1 MLPSLA
7 VATTSY
13 PPRLRVQDEV
23 CLGGD
28 GAMSQLVVLQDDVRS
43 ALRWKPVQKFAAV
56 QPLRLAAFRLFMPSS
71 VRVRSESCLL

>member
-13 PPRLRVQDEV
+13 PPRARVQDEV
-23 CLGGD
+23 CHGGD

-43 ALRWKPVQKFAAV
+43 ALRGNPVQKFAA
-56 QPLRLAAFRLFMPSS
+56 A
-71 VRVRSESCLL
+71 